1 MQFSELAKYLDK
13 LERTSS
19 RNDITEI
26 LADLFKN
33 SDAKEIDK
41 TTYLLLGIL
50 APNYRGIVFN
60 VAEKM
65 MVEVL
70 ASVFGLES
78 NIVKKTYK
86 KVGDLGDSIG
96 ELAQISNFQFPVPKR
111 SVNDVYEDL
120 VSVANLEGEGSQ
132 EAKVNGLADII
143 KDLDPLSAKYVT
155 RIPVGKLRLGFS
167 DKTII
172 DGLSWM
178 VAGDKSETK
187 RIKRAYEVLP
197 DVGLIAKQIKTR
209 GIDKATEDVTP
220 EIGVPI
226 MPVLAQRIKTTQE
239 MVDKMGEVAVEPKF
253 DGVRVLIHYA
263 KEKDGE
269 KPFVRAFTRNLN
281 DVTEMFPELQ
291 EMGKY
296 LDAKEVIL
304 DSEGVGI
311 DPKTERIVD
320 FQKTMTRRRK
330 HGIGQSVQD
339 VPLRFQLF
347 DVIYLNGKGLMGETY
362 EKRRE
367 VLSKIIKKNKLLVI
381 DDYVVTDDADF
392 IRNEHQ
398 RLIDEGLEG
407 IIVKR
412 LDSKYVPG
420 RTGWRW
426 VKMKEAEDSVAKLAD
441 TLDCVVMGYTRGK
454 GKRASFG
461 VGQFLAGVRDGD
473 KFKTVTKVG
482 TGLTDDQFKELAK
495 RLKELEVKEKPEE
508 YEFPKELEPDFW
520 VKPSLVVE
528 LAADEITKSPKHT
541 SGYALRFPR
550 LVKFR
555 DDKGATEATT
565 TKEIKQL
572 SKLQKG

>member
-1 MQFSELAKYLDK
+1 MQFSDLAKYLDK
-13 LERTSS
+13 LEKTSS

-41 TTYLLLGIL
+41 TIYLLLGIL

-70 ASVFGLES
+70 AVAYDKELSL
-78 NIVKKTYK
+78 VKDMYK
-86 KVGDLGDSIG
+86 GKGDLGDVAETLSSKKSSK
-96 ELAQISNFQFPVPKR
+96 ISV
-111 SVNDVYEDL
+111 SDVFGKL
-120 VSVANLEGEGSQ
+120 VDVANLEGEGSQ

-209 GIDKATEDVTP
+209 GIEKATEDVTP

-239 MVDKMGEVAVEPKF
+239 MVDKMGKVAVEPKF

-263 KEKDGE
+263 KQKDGE
-269 KPFVRAFTRNLN
+269 KPFIRAYTRNLN
-281 DVTEMFPELQ
+281 DVTEMFPELL
-291 EMGKY
+291 EMGKHI
-296 LDAKEVIL
+296 DAKEAIL

-461 VGQFLAGVRDGD
+461 VGQFLAGVRDGG

-495 RLKELEVKEKPEE
+495 RLKVLEVKEKPEE

-555 DDKGATEATT
+555 DDKSAKQGTT
-565 TKEIKQL
+565 LKEVKELAKMQTK
-572 SKLQKG
+572 G